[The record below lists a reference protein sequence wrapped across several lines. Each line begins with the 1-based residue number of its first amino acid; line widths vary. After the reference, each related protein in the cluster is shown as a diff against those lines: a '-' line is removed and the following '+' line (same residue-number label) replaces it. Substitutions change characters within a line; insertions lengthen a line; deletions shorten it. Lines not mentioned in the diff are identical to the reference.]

1 MTHLS
6 RDIRLSA
13 IDLLSWLIG
22 TAGLELVSS
31 QGGWYQTLQC
41 FTTVLAWRVS
51 DVDKWTTSTP
61 TGGDNKYV
69 ARIVTVLAELLE
81 LGLID
86 HIPGSEALSL
96 AVELPLW
103 HAESHRTPVK
113 SNAYAYLNLF
123 GPPQDLTER
132 MLEDCEDRI
141 KVYNDHFRIL
151 VESGVS
157 QARKEG
163 GECGRAAGLLSKV
176 LERAHLDAYD

>member
-6 RDIRLSA
+6 RDICLSA
-13 IDLLSWLIG
+13 IDLLSWMIG
-22 TAGLELVSS
+22 RAGLDLVSS

-41 FTTVLAWRVS
+41 FTTMLAWRLS

-69 ARIVTVLAELLE
+69 AKIVTVLAELLE
-81 LGLID
+81 SGLMD
-86 HIPGSEALSL
+86 RVSSTEALSL
-96 AVELPLW
+96 AAEFPLW
-103 HAESHRTPVK
+103 HAEFHRTPVK

-123 GPPQDLTER
+123 GPPQDLTEL

-141 KVYNDHFRIL
+141 KVYNDNFRVL

-176 LERAHLDAYD
+176 LERAHLDDYD